1 MDKDVLL
8 SILKRANFSSK
19 FIQYIKQN
27 FPSDYRR
34 RKQSPFVENYLENPL
49 LEESAY
55 ERMMESLAQLLHL
68 KQLYQ
73 EKDIPLVHLYKS
85 IYDVNYRINRYFKQ
99 EGVYGLSER
108 DIRWLTPIYRAEIF
122 DLLSLRFQISHFS
135 YAEIERSR
143 HEYMPLS
150 EKWKKKIPEGTP
162 IITIH
167 IMKNADISPEKVK
180 ASFQEAVQF
189 FENYFPE
196 HEFDLFVCR
205 TWLLYE
211 GLQDLLPKR
220 SNIISFAKN
229 FTIIAS
235 NRNAKQALERI
246 YGTSNLKEIKQLKKS
261 SSLEKL
267 AYKKL
272 DRIGEAAG
280 IIDKST
286 IM

>member
-122 DLLSLRFQISHFS
+122 DIESLRFQISYFS
-135 YAEIERSR
+135 YEEIERSG
-143 HEYMPLS
+143 HEYMFLPP
-150 EKWKKKIPEGTP
+150 KWKQTIPEGTP

-167 IMKNADISPEKVK
+167 ILKNAHITPEKVTE
-180 ASFQEAVQF
+180 SFKQAVQF
-189 FENYFPE
+189 FEQYFPE
-196 HEFDLFVCR
+196 HNYDVFVCR

-211 GLQDLLPKR
+211 PIQELLSET
-220 SNIISFAKN
+220 SNITSFAKR
-229 FTIIAS
+229 FTIIAK
-235 NRNAKQALERI
+235 NNNTKQALERI
-246 YGTSNLKEIKQLKKS
+246 YCTSNLEDIKKMDKT
-261 SSLEKL
+261 SSLQRK
-267 AYKKL
+267 
-272 DRIGEAAG
+272 
-280 IIDKST
+280 
-286 IM
+286 